1 MPKPTTDPAALELGV
16 DRASPVPLYYQLARQ
31 LEAAVEQG
39 RLAPGSLLGNE
50 IDLASRLGL
59 SRPTVRQAIQSLVDK
74 GIMVRRR
81 GVGTQVVHSRVPR
94 RLEPS
99 SLYDDLEAAGG
110 HPTTRVL
117 RNTVEPA
124 DPGVADIL
132 GVAEGS
138 DVHLLER
145 IRYADDEPLALLRNH
160 LPPGTVDLDTARLE
174 STGLYRMLRAA
185 GIALHSAHQSIG
197 ARPATAEEAA
207 GLSET
212 EGAALLTM
220 ERTAFDDT
228 GRVIE
233 FGSHLYRAS
242 RYSFDFQLLVR

>member
-124 DPGVADIL
+124 GPGVADIL

-138 DVHLLER
+138 DVHLVER